1 MNPVGARTFL
11 EREARLCSDLAALPD
26 PQQRLS
32 WVVDR
37 ARRRPPLAADQ
48 RTPARLVPGCA
59 ARLWLVAEVEPE
71 TACCRFA
78 ADSDS
83 AILKAMAG
91 MLCELYDGLPPSEV
105 VAGEPG
111 VFAATGLLGQ
121 LTENRR
127 RTIARVREAI
137 RGFARERATAGG
149 A

>member
-1 MNPVGARTFL
+1 MKPVDAAAFA
-11 EREARLCSDLAALPD
+11 EREARLRSELEALPD

-37 ARRRPPLAADQ
+37 ARRRAALAADL

-59 ARLWLVAEVEPE
+59 ARLWLVAEAE
-71 TACCRFA
+71 TGCCRFA
-78 ADSDS
+78 ADSDL

-91 MLCELYDGLPPSEV
+91 LLCELYDGLPPSEV
-105 VAGEPG
+105 LAGEPE

-127 RTIARVREAI
+127 RTVARVREAI
-137 RGFARERATAGG
+137 RDFARERAAAGG
-149 A
+149 S